1 MSSGLQEAVASR
13 VEAQR
18 ERLVALKKGRA
29 AHKLGDVTV
38 GMCIGGMRGIPGMV
52 WETSELD
59 PEEGIR
65 FRGLTIP
72 ECQARLPA
80 AKEGGFASSE
90 RRHERTVSAPY
101 SSWNSSI
108 SVRTRLGSTRWG
120 IMRTVDVR
128 AALG

>member
-80 AKEGGFASSE
+80 AKEGGE
-90 RRHERTVSAPY
+90 PLPE
-101 SSWNSSI
+101 
-108 SVRTRLGSTRWG
+108 G
-120 IMRTVDVR
+120 IFWLLMT
-128 AALG
+128 G